1 VKSGRAGYA
10 PRAVPPLLA
19 IYAAAGLAVLLVHA
33 AACAGLVRVLLAER
47 AFRRSRA
54 GAGPFPSV
62 EIVVAARNEEAVL
75 PALLASLARQTDRA
89 CTFLLVDDRSTDGT
103 LRLFER
109 FRAAM
114 PERVRVLSSTAE
126 SGGLTGKQAALDLAI
141 DAARGDVLAFTDADC
156 VVPDG
161 WAGELAAHFTD
172 PSVGVVLGRVRLPEG
187 RGFLADF
194 QAFEQ
199 PLINQYN
206 LAPVGLGGA
215 FGCFG
220 NNLAVRREAALAVG
234 GFRGLGWSVTEDT
247 TLLTAI
253 RDLGRWKVRAAVSAA
268 GTVTTVARSTWR
280 SYVNQH
286 TRWNA
291 GAIHA
296 RDWQTRLVYLLVIVL
311 YLPLTLAVLPL
322 GFLDWRVPLLSLAS
336 LVSVGSLGILAGLYP
351 GVDRAR
357 YYLRFL
363 PYLVFFLFFYSFVTW
378 RAMLAR
384 PFEWKGRRLRAGRQ
398 GG

>member
-1 VKSGRAGYA
+1 M
-10 PRAVPPLLA
+10 PTLLI
-19 IYAAAGLAVLLVHA
+19 IYAAAGLAVLLLHA
-33 AACAGLVRVLLAER
+33 AGCAGLVRVLLAGR

-54 GAGPFPSV
+54 GAGTLPSV
-62 EIVVAARNEEAVL
+62 EIVVAARNEEAAL
-75 PALLASLARQTDRA
+75 PGLLASLARQTDRA

-103 LRLFER
+103 PHLFES

-114 PERVRVLSSTAE
+114 PSRVRVLSSTAE
-126 SGGLTGKQAALDLAI
+126 VEGLTGKQAALDLAI

-156 VVPDG
+156 VVPDE
-161 WAGELAAHFTD
+161 WAGEMAAHFAD
-172 PSVGVVLGRVRLPEG
+172 PSVGVVLGRVRLQES
-187 RGFLADF
+187 RGFLRRF

-206 LAPVGLGGA
+206 FAPVGLGGA

-220 NNLAVRREAALAVG
+220 NNMAVRREAALAVG

-268 GTVTTVARSTWR
+268 GTVTTVAKPDWR

-296 RDWQTRLVYLLVIVL
+296 RDWQTRLMYLLVIVL

-322 GFLDWRVPLLSLAS
+322 GFLDWRVPVLSLTS
-336 LVSVGSLGILAGLYP
+336 LVSVGSFGLLAGLYP
-351 GVDRAR
+351 GIDRPR
-357 YYLRFL
+357 YYARFL

-378 RAMLAR
+378 RAVLAR
-384 PFEWKGRRLRAGRQ
+384 PFEWKGRPLRAGRR

>member
-1 VKSGRAGYA
+1 M
-10 PRAVPPLLA
+10 PPLLIA
-19 IYAAAGLAVLLVHA
+19 YAAASLAVLLFHA
-33 AACAGLVRVLLAER
+33 AGCAGLVRVLLAER
-47 AFRRSRA
+47 AFRRSGA
-54 GAGPFPSV
+54 AAGPRPSV
-62 EIVVAARNEEAVL
+62 EIVVAARNEEATL
-75 PALLASLARQTDRA
+75 PALLASLERQTDRT

-103 LRLFER
+103 RRLFER
-109 FRAAM
+109 FQARVPA
-114 PERVRVLSSTAE
+114 RVRVLASTAE
-126 SGGLTGKQAALDLAI
+126 PGGLTGKQAALDLAI
-141 DAARGDVLAFTDADC
+141 DAARADVLVFTDADC
-156 VVPDG
+156 VVHDG
-161 WAGELAAHFTD
+161 WAAEMAAHFAD
-172 PSVGVVLGRVRLPEG
+172 PSVGAVLGRVTLPED
-187 RGFLADF
+187 RGFLRRF

-206 LAPVGLGGA
+206 IAPVGLGGA

-220 NNLAVRREAALAVG
+220 NNLAVRREAAVAVG
-234 GFRGLGWSVTEDT
+234 GFRSLGWSVTEDT

-253 RDLGRWKVRAAVSAA
+253 RDLGRWKVKAAVSAA
-268 GTVTTVARSTWR
+268 GMVTTVAKPDWR
-280 SYVNQH
+280 SYVDQH

-336 LVSVGSLGILAGLYP
+336 LVSVGSFGFLAGLYP

-357 YYLRFL
+357 YYLRFP

-378 RAMLAR
+378 RAVLAR
-384 PFEWKGRRLRAGRQ
+384 RLVWKGRRLRAGRR
-398 GG
+398 GR

>member
-1 VKSGRAGYA
+1 M
-10 PRAVPPLLA
+10 PPLLIA
-19 IYAAAGLAVLLVHA
+19 YAAASLAVLLFHA
-33 AACAGLVRVLLAER
+33 VGCAGLVKVLLAER
-47 AFRRSRA
+47 AFRCTA
-54 GAGPFPSV
+54 ATAGPRPSV
-62 EIVVAARNEEAVL
+62 EIVVAARNEEATL
-75 PALLASLARQTDRA
+75 PALLASLARQTDRT

-103 LRLFER
+103 RRLFER
-109 FRAAM
+109 FRNAL
-114 PERVRVLSSTAE
+114 PSRVRVLANAE
-126 SGGLTGKQAALDLAI
+126 ESAALTGKQAALDLAI
-141 DAARGDVLAFTDADC
+141 DAALSDVLLFTDADC
-156 VVPDG
+156 VVPDE
-161 WAGELAAHFTD
+161 WAGEMAAHFAD
-172 PSVGVVLGRVRLPEG
+172 PSVGAVLGRVMLPED
-187 RGFLADF
+187 RGFLRRF

-206 LAPVGLGGA
+206 IAPVGLGGA

-220 NNLAVRREAALAVG
+220 NNLAVRREAAVAVG
-234 GFRGLGWSVTEDT
+234 GFRSLGWSVTEDT

-253 RDLGRWKVRAAVSAA
+253 RDLGRWKVKAAVSAA
-268 GTVTTVARSTWR
+268 GMVTTVAKPDWR
-280 SYVNQH
+280 SYVEQH

-336 LVSVGSLGILAGLYP
+336 LVSVGSFGFLAGLYP

-357 YYLRFL
+357 YYLRFP

-378 RAMLAR
+378 RAVLAQR
-384 PFEWKGRRLRAGRQ
+384 LVWKGRRLRAGRR
-398 GG
+398 GR